1 LTCVSSV
8 RFPEK
13 NPVRLDGSF
22 PLVKPII
29 AAVTSRLLTCPR
41 LPSRHMSVSVS
52 KYIGMVKRDGQGKPQ
67 FDYLMWWCY
76 YGRHILMEHYLNTLY
91 PIVQLVTP
99 RRCEKKDRRKRKR
112 IIVSSTQSTSLYSRN
127 DGDGDGDGT
136 FPLPSLLLCF
146 LLSCSVLLFFNRS
159 LRK

>member
-1 LTCVSSV
+1 MRVQ
-8 RFPEK
+8 RPIPQKK

-41 LPSRHMSVSVS
+41 LPSRHMSVSVF
-52 KYIGMVKRDGQGKPQ
+52 YVGMAKRDGQGKPQ

-76 YGRHILMEHYLNTLY
+76 YERHILMEHYLNTLY

-112 IIVSSTQSTSLYSRN
+112 IIVSSNPPLFIVVMMKTETETGPSRHYYCAFFSQSC
-127 DGDGDGDGT
+127 
-136 FPLPSLLLCF
+136 P
-146 LLSCSVLLFFNRS
+146 VLLFFDRS
-159 LRK
+159 LKK